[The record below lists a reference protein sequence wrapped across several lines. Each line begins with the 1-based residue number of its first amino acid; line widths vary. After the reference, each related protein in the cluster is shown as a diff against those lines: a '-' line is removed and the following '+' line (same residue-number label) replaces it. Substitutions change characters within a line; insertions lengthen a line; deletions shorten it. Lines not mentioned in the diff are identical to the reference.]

1 VDKNGLPA
9 IEQHP
14 FFCCCAGDNCNANV
28 TLTELDGDE
37 TSEEFEHENEEE
49 VVINQESS
57 DTESTVVWVTLVIV
71 MGFVFF
77 VFVILTQLLYR
88 RRLKP
93 NKDDKEDEANL
104 KLIHPIKMSNSSW
117 ELEKVGLSLGDEISK
132 KNV

>member
-1 VDKNGLPA
+1 M
-9 IEQHP
+9 
-14 FFCCCAGDNCNANV
+14 